1 MDALI
6 GPLRWIH
13 VLAGTLALVVAP
25 GAMLTVKGG
34 DDGTPG
40 DVGEPRTPTERGLV
54 GGAARSRIP
63 VRRGSGRCETE
74 PRDRR
79 EAPRENTM
87 LRTRVL
93 RPRWL
98 TVALVL
104 WAAAWLSLPAP
115 ADGAPLPPAKASTA
129 DGAAGGVEL
138 AALRQALVAQGLTP
152 ADAELVLARLTP
164 AERAELAQRVGE
176 LAVGGDGTL
185 LIIGLILLVAILLYL
200 PLAGRMQG
208 WWR

>member
-1 MDALI
+1 
-6 GPLRWIH
+6 
-13 VLAGTLALVVAP
+13 
-25 GAMLTVKGG
+25 
-34 DDGTPG
+34 
-40 DVGEPRTPTERGLV
+40 
-54 GGAARSRIP
+54 
-63 VRRGSGRCETE
+63 
-74 PRDRR
+74 
-79 EAPRENTM
+79 M

-115 ADGAPLPPAKASTA
+115 TEGAPLPPVR
-129 DGAAGGVEL
+129 AATTEGVPDSVVE
-138 AALRQALVAQGLTP
+138 AAVLRQALVAQGVTP

-164 AERAELAQRVGE
+164 AERAELAQRAEE

-200 PLAGRMQG
+200 PMAGRMQG